1 MRISLLIL
9 ALAAGSVAY
18 AQDAEALVKAM
29 QGMVTGQ
36 TAKLERTA
44 DMMPADEWGLV
55 PGEGSRAFNDVVAHI
70 VDAQNNTCGSLVG
83 AGQMPRME
91 GTGANKT
98 KLMDALKK
106 SNEFCNQAAMETTTA
121 NMYDPIQGFRGPTP
135 RLATMFGNV
144 QHSEDMYG
152 QMAVYLRVAGH
163 GAEPRQM
170 GGGKGKG
177 GMKGKMKGN

>member
-9 ALAAGSVAY
+9 ALAAGSVAF
-18 AQDAEALVKAM
+18 AQDAEALIKAM
-29 QGMVTGQ
+29 QGAVNGQ

-44 DMMPADEWGLV
+44 DRMPSEEWGLV

-70 VDAQNNTCGSLVG
+70 VDAQNNTCGGLVG
-83 AGQMPRME
+83 AGRMNPME

-98 KLMDALKK
+98 ALMAALKK
-106 SNEFCNQAAMETTTA
+106 SNEYCVQAAMETTAA
-121 NMYDPIQGFRGPTP
+121 NMYDPIQGYMGPTP
-135 RLATMFGNV
+135 RLATMYGNV

-163 GAEPRQM
+163 GPEPRQM
-170 GGGKGKG
+170 GGKGKG
-177 GMKGKMKGN
+177 GMKGKMKSK